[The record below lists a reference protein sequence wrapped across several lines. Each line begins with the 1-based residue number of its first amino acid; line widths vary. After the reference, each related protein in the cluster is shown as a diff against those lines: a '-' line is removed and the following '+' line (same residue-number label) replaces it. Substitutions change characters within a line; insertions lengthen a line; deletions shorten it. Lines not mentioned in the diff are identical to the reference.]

1 MKVLNLKD
9 EIEKILE
16 ELTNVISKVP
26 IIEKSLIIQQKGIL
40 LNILKTNVDN
50 SEYTLSEEEVNMI
63 LNFKTLISAS
73 QDLSVIELEKKRDNY
88 IENIKNWGT
97 KDSENYMNMSID
109 VFNAFSRAYKNL
121 TLNDV
126 A

>member
-26 IIEKSLIIQQKGIL
+26 IIEKSLIIQQKEIL